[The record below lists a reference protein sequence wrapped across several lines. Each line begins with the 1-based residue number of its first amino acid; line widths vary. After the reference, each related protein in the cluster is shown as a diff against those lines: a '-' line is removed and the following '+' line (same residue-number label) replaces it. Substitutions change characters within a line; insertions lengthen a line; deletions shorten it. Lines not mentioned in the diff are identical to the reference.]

1 MKEGSI
7 VEEVKEEDDEAKI
20 EEELH
25 STRRK
30 EDKVRFLLEVAEE
43 EKVRGKMKD
52 QGMTNLKLNVT
63 IVKNLVIMLQNVEIL
78 LTKLRKKPT
87 TLVRKVK

>member
-1 MKEGSI
+1 MKKGSI
-7 VEEVKEEDDEAKI
+7 VEEAKEEADKAKI
-20 EEELH
+20 EEELY

-30 EDKVRFLLEVAEE
+30 ENKVRFLLEVAEE

-78 LTKLRKKPT
+78 LTKLRRKPT
-87 TLVRKVK
+87 TLVGKVK